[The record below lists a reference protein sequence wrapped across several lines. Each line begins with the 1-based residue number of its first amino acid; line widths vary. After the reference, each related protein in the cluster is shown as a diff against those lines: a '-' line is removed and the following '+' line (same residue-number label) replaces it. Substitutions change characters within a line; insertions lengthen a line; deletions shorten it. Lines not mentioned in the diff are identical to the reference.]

1 MFTRLTRTL
10 CLGKAQTQSLFGGFS
25 FNWRVQ
31 HDLQREGLVL
41 GSGWLRPLLV
51 AGDYWFGM
59 EVVMDGCEYLEFD
72 SKRRELASDATI
84 RDYFAVAAMQA
95 IVRRYDGHS
104 FGGGSE
110 SPQYKELSDDAY
122 YIADAMLK
130 ARNQ

>member
-1 MFTRLTRTL
+1 M
-10 CLGKAQTQSLFGGFS
+10 GGI
-25 FNWRVQ
+25 
-31 HDLQREGLVL
+31 
-41 GSGWLRPLLV
+41 
-51 AGDYWFGM
+51 Y
-59 EVVMDGCEYLEFD
+59 DGD

-84 RDYFAVAAMQA
+84 RDLFAVAAMQA

-104 FGGGSE
+104 FGGGPD